1 LPVLQSKTGN
11 KGRRY
16 YLRVTN
22 WKSIN
27 KFAILVILMVAVP
40 EIAGHT
46 LFEKSHP
53 HDSSVLAAVSLVNN
67 LHDNTGKPGICH
79 LAIQDDQ
86 SGSQVS
92 RVAGLESKYGNF
104 TCNQST

>member
-1 LPVLQSKTGN
+1 M
-11 KGRRY
+11 
-16 YLRVTN
+16 N

-27 KFAILVILMVAVP
+27 KFAIFVILMVAVP

-53 HDSSVLAAVSLVNN
+53 RDSSVSAAISLTNN
-67 LHDNTGKPGICH
+67 LRDNTEKTGICH
-79 LAIQDDQ
+79 LSIQEDLSD
-86 SGSQVS
+86 SHIV

-104 TCNQST
+104 TCNQGT

>member
-1 LPVLQSKTGN
+1 M
-11 KGRRY
+11 
-16 YLRVTN
+16 
-22 WKSIN
+22 
-27 KFAILVILMVAVP
+27 AAVP

-53 HDSSVLAAVSLVNN
+53 QDSSVLAAVSFSNN
-67 LHDNTGKPGICH
+67 LRDSTEKSGICH

-86 SGSQVS
+86 SGSHVA

-104 TCNQST
+104 TCNQRT

>member
-1 LPVLQSKTGN
+1 M
-11 KGRRY
+11 
-16 YLRVTN
+16 N
-22 WKSIN
+22 WKSVN

-53 HDSSVLAAVSLVNN
+53 QDSSVLAAVSLASN
-67 LHDNTGKPGICH
+67 LRDNTEKTGICH

-86 SGSQVS
+86 SGSHIS

-104 TCNQST
+104 TCNQGT

>member
-1 LPVLQSKTGN
+1 MNL
-11 KGRRY
+11 
-16 YLRVTN
+16 
-22 WKSIN
+22 KSVN
-27 KFAILVILMVAVP
+27 KFAILVILMVAIP

-53 HDSSVLAAVSLVNN
+53 HDSSVLAAVSFASN
-67 LHDNTGKPGICH
+67 LRDNIGKPGICH

-104 TCNQST
+104 TCNQGT

>member
-1 LPVLQSKTGN
+1 MKVM
-11 KGRRY
+11 
-16 YLRVTN
+16 N
-22 WKSIN
+22 WKSVN

-53 HDSSVLAAVSLVNN
+53 PDSSVLAAVSFASKLR
-67 LHDNTGKPGICH
+67 DNAEKTGICY

-86 SGSQVS
+86 SGSHID

-104 TCNQST
+104 TCNQGT

>member
-1 LPVLQSKTGN
+1 M
-11 KGRRY
+11 
-16 YLRVTN
+16 N
-22 WKSIN
+22 WKSVN
-27 KFAILVILMVAVP
+27 RFAIIVILMVAVP

-53 HDSSVLAAVSLVNN
+53 QDSSVLAAVSLVNN
-67 LHDNTGKPGICH
+67 LHDNSEKTGICH

-86 SGSQVS
+86 SGSHID

-104 TCNQST
+104 TCNQH

>member
-1 LPVLQSKTGN
+1 MNL
-11 KGRRY
+11 
-16 YLRVTN
+16 
-22 WKSIN
+22 KSVN
-27 KFAILVILMVAVP
+27 KFAIIVILMVAVP

-53 HDSSVLAAVSLVNN
+53 HDSSVLAAVSFAGN
-67 LHDNTGKPGICH
+67 LRDNAEKTGICH

-86 SGSQVS
+86 SGSHIA

-104 TCNQST
+104 TCNQGT

>member
-1 LPVLQSKTGN
+1 M
-11 KGRRY
+11 RIM
-16 YLRVTN
+16 N

-27 KFAILVILMVAVP
+27 KFAILVILMVAIP

-53 HDSSVLAAVSLVNN
+53 QDSSVLAAVSFASN
-67 LHDNTGKPGICH
+67 LRDNAEKTGICH

-86 SGSQVS
+86 SGAHVA

-104 TCNQST
+104 TCNQGT

>member
-1 LPVLQSKTGN
+1 M
-11 KGRRY
+11 
-16 YLRVTN
+16 N
-22 WKSIN
+22 WKSVN

-53 HDSSVLAAVSLVNN
+53 QDSSVLAAVSFANN
-67 LHDNTGKPGICH
+67 LRDNAEKTGICH

-86 SGSQVS
+86 SGSHVA

-104 TCNQST
+104 TCNQGT